1 MREKSQVL
9 QDGLDVEQAEEWRPH
24 RYAWPNLT
32 DDSVPESRK
41 ESPENSPAS
50 QLAALGKAI
59 TICITK
65 GRSVRTTHRL
75 TKPRA
80 SIGKIGGG
88 ADMQIDDPE
97 VSPLHCAVAITESG
111 VRLYDLDSVNGTYV
125 DDEQIQV
132 ADLQDLSMFRIGFT
146 EFVVSVARTET
157 TKPYRWSKG

>member
-1 MREKSQVL
+1 M
-9 QDGLDVEQAEEWRPH
+9 
-24 RYAWPNLT
+24 
-32 DDSVPESRK
+32 
-41 ESPENSPAS
+41 S
-50 QLAALGKAI
+50 QLAALDTAI
-59 TICITK
+59 MICVTK

-97 VSPLHCAVAITESG
+97 VCALHCAVAITENG

-125 DDEQIQV
+125 DDERIQV

-146 EFVVSVARTET
+146 EIVVEVVPNRNYET
-157 TKPYRWSKG
+157 V

>member
-97 VSPLHCAVAITESG
+97 VCPLHCAVAMTENG
-111 VRLYDLDSVNGTYV
+111 VRLYDLDSMNGTYI
-125 DDEQIQV
+125 DDERIQV
-132 ADLQDLSMFRIGFT
+132 ADLQDLSVFRIGIT
-146 EFVVSVARTET
+146 EFVVSVVPNGNET
-157 TKPYRWSKG
+157 V